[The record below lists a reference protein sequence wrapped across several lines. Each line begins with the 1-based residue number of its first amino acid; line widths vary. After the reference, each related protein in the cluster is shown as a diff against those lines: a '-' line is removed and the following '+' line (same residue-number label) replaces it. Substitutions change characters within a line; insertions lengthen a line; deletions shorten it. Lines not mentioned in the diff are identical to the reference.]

1 MKSTLIIKDL
11 ALDKALDRK
20 SMSAVR
26 GGFLDQANATQQ
38 QNFQSM
44 FAPVAVANGANFA
57 GSGPVIIQVDSLPTQ
72 VASND
77 SDSKNVQRF
86 YDQFFGRL
94 A

>member
-1 MKSTLIIKDL
+1 MNSTLIIKDL

-26 GGFLDQANATQQ
+26 GGIFDQANAMQQ

-57 GSGPVIIQVDSLPTQ
+57 GSGPVIIQVDSMPTQ
-72 VASND
+72 TASND
-77 SDSKNVQRF
+77 SDSSNYQNF
-86 YDQFFGRL
+86 FNQFFGRL